1 MLFYNKNR
9 QVLTNSN
16 NNNKFGYL
24 LFINQMQNT
33 GIGSS
38 QRMTYLFITR

>member
-1 MLFYNKNR
+1 MIFYNKN
-9 QVLTNSN
+9 NKNNKN
-16 NNNKFGYL
+16 NNEFGYL
-24 LFINQMQNT
+24 FFINQMQNT